1 MPEVCH
7 FHLKQS
13 QHVLLQDSFPLLLR
27 QVISFSCRLAAK
39 MLIKHPDNSGIINS
53 HEIMLHKCFSR
64 GADVSNV
71 LGNVVVFQL
80 SHENVYEVLCVADM
94 YLLPGLKRLCGR
106 TLAALLNEENVLH
119 VWKTAKL
126 FRLSR
131 LEDQCTEYM
140 AKIIER
146 VCHGQR
152 PCVHSQLC
160 CVYVSQNSHYLHSS

>member
-1 MPEVCH
+1 M
-7 FHLKQS
+7 
-13 QHVLLQDSFPLLLR
+13 LQQRHRCVRWASEAF
-27 QVISFSCRLAAK
+27 
-39 MLIKHPDNSGIINS
+39 
-53 HEIMLHKCFSR
+53 
-64 GADVSNV
+64 
-71 LGNVVVFQL
+71 VVVFQL

-146 VCHGQR
+146 VCHGQQ
-152 PCVHSQLC
+152 PCVQSQLS
-160 CVYVSQNSHYLHSS
+160 CVYVSQNSHYLHSSWMSLVLLWTTRAF